1 MCGSATT
8 TSKVSLFVSQSFRGI
23 PQGVDLSS
31 VTGSSGGGSGSVRQV
46 EAKYPALLFKQQLTA
61 YVEKIYGMIR
71 DNLKKE
77 ITPLLA
83 SCIQV
88 YSVEHLYGYFIGC
101 KLRCYQ
107 VGHTWLPLHGWCWD
121 ICWLVYKNKTW
132 LNQILSSYF
141 ISIKNSL
148 LPYENALQKRIT

>member
-1 MCGSATT
+1 MVPMDKHAFSDH
-8 TSKVSLFVSQSFRGI
+8 SYENDFSFLLFAQSFRGI

-31 VTGSSGGGSGSVRQV
+31 VTGSSGGGSTSIRQV

-77 ITPLLA
+77 ISPLLA

-88 YSVEHLYGYFIGC
+88 YFTGY
-101 KLRCYQ
+101 
-107 VGHTWLPLHGWCWD
+107 
-121 ICWLVYKNKTW
+121 
-132 LNQILSSYF
+132 
-141 ISIKNSL
+141 
-148 LPYENALQKRIT
+148 